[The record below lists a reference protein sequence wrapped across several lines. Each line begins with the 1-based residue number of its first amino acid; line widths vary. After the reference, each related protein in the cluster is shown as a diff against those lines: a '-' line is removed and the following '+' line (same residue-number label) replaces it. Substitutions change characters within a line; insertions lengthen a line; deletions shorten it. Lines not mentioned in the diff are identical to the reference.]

1 MISPEKEMIYQFAIS
16 DDTLPE
22 FIRNN
27 VDRIRRDSELDS
39 VMEDRISVS
48 DVKINKHRDLET
60 IRNEIDREDDRKM
73 GSSMETWL
81 ESI

>member
-1 MISPEKEMIYQFAIS
+1 MISPEKEMIYEFVIS

-27 VDRIRRDSELDS
+27 GDRIRRDSELDS
-39 VMEDRISVS
+39 VMEDKISIS